1 MTIKFPVKPQIV
13 KWIGFLKA
21 RLGRQQKLM
30 SLGGYDTI
38 METAAISPVNVL
50 GAQDHLTFV
59 AADGSVYGM
68 GGHL

>member
-21 RLGRQQKLM
+21 RLGMQQKLM

-38 METAAISPVNVL
+38 M
-50 GAQDHLTFV
+50 
-59 AADGSVYGM
+59 
-68 GGHL
+68 